1 MRSSSHCQSNTAT
14 QSAHH
19 QSSPSAVGRRQH
31 RHQRESLERHD
42 ASWKPVGEPGRAGP
56 HEGRGKGQVTTCIGL
71 EPARELPRVY
81 TTTLQTLL
89 NRCKPCW
96 RVGSAPTT
104 TPTKK
109 DNPTMKS
116 VLKLQRHLQV
126 QRQPCPGGTYSS
138 SQGQVACNTCPQGE
152 AVCILLLLC
161 SLLLL

>member
-1 MRSSSHCQSNTAT
+1 MHRFGTGEGTAASVHYAADT
-14 QSAHH
+14 SDQMHAM
-19 QSSPSAVGRRQH
+19 
-31 RHQRESLERHD
+31 LER
-42 ASWKPVGEPGRAGP
+42 GET
-56 HEGRGKGQVTTCIGL
+56 RGAAWLSTHH
-71 EPARELPRVY
+71 
-81 TTTLQTLL
+81 
-89 NRCKPCW
+89 N
-96 RVGSAPTT
+96 
-104 TPTKK
+104 PTKK